1 MLSKFSVGQLCGFLF
16 LFILFTSILSKA
28 TAGTPLDPDNVSES
42 FQNTLGSSKKFRISI
57 VLDLISH
64 VSIIALAGALYLAF
78 SPYNQPLASI
88 GTLWRVVEGTI
99 IAFSEISGLI
109 FLALSQQ
116 FVSAAGTEVVA
127 LESLG
132 RVLILAEDWG
142 LKIGLIFLG
151 FGSLLYGILFVTS
164 ESVPGVLGWWGI
176 IASALAIGGILL
188 SLINPE
194 IKMVGILFLIPYE
207 IVLGI
212 WLLFRGGQIGEL
224 LFY

>member
-1 MLSKFSVGQLCGFLF
+1 MSLKFSVGQLCGFLF
-16 LFILFTSILSKA
+16 LFILFTSILSKV

-42 FQNTLGSSKKFRISI
+42 FQNTLGTSMKFRISI
-57 VLDLISH
+57 ILDLISH

-78 SPYNQPLASI
+78 SKYNQPLAFI
-88 GTLWRVVEGTI
+88 GTLWRVAEGTI

-109 FLALSQQ
+109 FLAVAQQ
-116 FVSAAGTEVVA
+116 YVSTLGSDKFA

-151 FGSLLYGILFVTS
+151 IGSLFYAILFVTS
-164 ESVPGVLGWWGI
+164 GTVPQVLGWWGI
-176 IASALAIGGILL
+176 ISSALAVGGILL
-188 SLINPE
+188 SLINPN
-194 IKMVGILFLIPYE
+194 IKMVGILFMIPYE

-212 WLLFRGGQIGEL
+212 WLLFKGGQIGNL
-224 LFY
+224 

>member
-1 MLSKFSVGQLCGFLF
+1 MFSKFSIGQLCGFLF
-16 LFILFTSILSKA
+16 LFILFTSIMSKA
-28 TAGTPLDPDNVSES
+28 TAGPPLDSDYVSES
-42 FQNTLGSSKKFRISI
+42 LQKTAANSKNFRISI
-57 VLDLISH
+57 VFDLISH
-64 VSIIALAGALYLAF
+64 VCIIALAGALYLAF
-78 SPYNQPLASI
+78 SQYDQTLAFI

-99 IAFSEISGLI
+99 IAFSEISGLM
-109 FLALSQQ
+109 FLAVAQQ
-116 FVSAAGTEVVA
+116 YVTAVDSETVA

-164 ESVPGVLGWWGI
+164 ESVPRKLGWWGV

-188 SLINPE
+188 ALINPK
-194 IKMVGILFLIPYE
+194 IKMIGILFMIPYE

-212 WLLFRGGQIGEL
+212 WLLFRGGQIR
-224 LFY
+224 

>member
-1 MLSKFSVGQLCGFLF
+1 MSLKISIGQLCGFLF

-42 FQNTLGSSKKFRISI
+42 FQEILGSSMKFRISI

-88 GTLWRVVEGTI
+88 GTLWRVAEGTI
-99 IAFSEISGLI
+99 IALSEISGLL
-109 FLALSQQ
+109 FLAVAQQ
-116 FVSAAGTEVVA
+116 YVSAVASEKFA

-132 RVLILAEDWG
+132 RVLIMAEDWG

-151 FGSLLYGILFVTS
+151 VGSLIYAILFVKSGT
-164 ESVPGVLGWWGI
+164 VPSVLGWWGI
-176 IASALAIGGILL
+176 ISSALAVGGILL
-188 SLINPE
+188 SLINPK
-194 IKMVGILFLIPYE
+194 IKMAGILFMIPYE

-212 WLLFRGGQIGEL
+212 WLLFKGGQIGKL
-224 LFY
+224 

>member
-1 MLSKFSVGQLCGFLF
+1 MSLKISIGQLCGFLF

-42 FQNTLGSSKKFRISI
+42 FQNTFGNSLKFRISI

-88 GTLWRVVEGTI
+88 GTLWRVAEGTI

-109 FLALSQQ
+109 FIAVAQQYGSALGSEK
-116 FVSAAGTEVVA
+116 FA

-132 RVLILAEDWG
+132 RVLIMSEDWG

-151 FGSLLYGILFVTS
+151 AGSLIYAILFVKSGT
-164 ESVPGVLGWWGI
+164 VPLFLGWWGI
-176 IASALAIGGILL
+176 ISSILAIGGILL
-188 SLINPE
+188 SLINPN
-194 IKMVGILFLIPYE
+194 IKMVGILIMIPYE
-207 IVLGI
+207 IILGF
-212 WLLFRGGQIGEL
+212 WLLFKGGQIGNL
-224 LFY
+224 

>member
-1 MLSKFSVGQLCGFLF
+1 MISKLSIGQLCGFLF
-16 LFILFTSILSKA
+16 LFILITSIISKA
-28 TAGTPLDPDNVSES
+28 TAGPPLDSDYVSES
-42 FQNTLGSSKKFRISI
+42 LHNTAANSKKFRISI
-57 VLDLISH
+57 VFDLISH

-78 SPYNQPLASI
+78 SQYDQTLAFI

-99 IAFSEISGLI
+99 IAFSEISGLM
-109 FLALSQQ
+109 FLAVAQQ
-116 FVSAAGTEVVA
+116 YVTAVDSETVA

-164 ESVPGVLGWWGI
+164 ESVPRALGWWGV

-188 SLINPE
+188 ALINPK
-194 IKMVGILFLIPYE
+194 IKMIGILFMIPYE

-212 WLLFRGGQIGEL
+212 WLLFRGGKIG
-224 LFY
+224 